1 LGRLPGVT
9 EAAPPPPPPSG
20 LPPQPPALARAIAL
34 DLVTRLRLR
43 LTDPRDSRL
52 GELGGGM
59 YVLATASWTGR
70 RGVFVG
76 FYTPSSDPA
85 LAGPDLAARC
95 AAAARWGAERLT
107 TQGAER
113 CDVLLVALGRVPGAL
128 TTPAVN
134 PAVQVGALA
143 VDPATGEVSVL
154 LPPPDDLP
162 SPRDIRARVQALLG
176 GQEAPTLAAVDLA
189 ERQAVAGGYS
199 QPARTQLSTR
209 PLATY
214 SLIAAFVAVF
224 IAEKLLIRGD
234 SGEGIFQMGAV
245 SNVQPDWWR
254 FVSYAFLH
262 DPGGGGLGVSGLPLH
277 VLFNSFAMYLVG
289 RLVEQLYGWRVLLA
303 TFLVTA
309 VGAGLASVLVA
320 AITNAIA
327 LTIGASGGIMG
338 LLGLLFVL
346 GRTQGH
352 DVPAGIAHAMRQY
365 SITYAAMVVVFGF
378 LVPSVDNVAHVG
390 GFVTGALVGLALPP
404 LRRVG
409 GRELQ
414 LWQRFAIYAVFA
426 ASAVALLFAV
436 INIMSMLGVSPGFTT
451 SPS

>member
-1 LGRLPGVT
+1 VT
-9 EAAPPPPPPSG
+9 EAAPPPPPPLG
-20 LPPQPPALARAIAL
+20 LPPQPPALARAVAL

-52 GELGGGM
+52 GELGGGR
-59 YVLATASWTGR
+59 YELGAASWTGR
-70 RGVFVG
+70 RAVFVG
-76 FYTPSSDPA
+76 FYTPPSVPA
-85 LAGPDLAARC
+85 VAGPDLAERC
-95 AAAARWGAERLT
+95 AAAARWGAERLKV
-107 TQGAER
+107 QGAER
-113 CDVLLVALGRVPGAL
+113 CDVLLVALGPVPGVL
-128 TTPAVN
+128 TTPAAN

-143 VDPATGEVSVL
+143 VDPTTGEVSVL
-154 LPPPDDLP
+154 LPPPADLP
-162 SPRDIRARVQALLG
+162 STRDIRTRAQALLS

-199 QPARTQLSTR
+199 QPARAQLSSR
-209 PLATY
+209 PVATY

-224 IAEKLLIRGD
+224 IVEKVLIRGA
-234 SGEGIFQMGAV
+234 SGEGLFQMGAV

-254 FVSYAFLH
+254 FVAYAFLH

-289 RLVEQLYGWRVLLA
+289 RLVEQLYGWRVLVA
-303 TFLVTA
+303 TFLITA

-320 AITNAIA
+320 AATNAVA

-346 GRTQGH
+346 GRVQGR
-352 DVPAGIAHAMRQY
+352 DVPVGVAHAMRQY
-365 SITYAAMVVVFGF
+365 AITYAAMVIVFGF
-378 LVPSVDNVAHVG
+378 IVPNVDNIAHIG

-409 GRELQ
+409 GRDLQ
-414 LWQRFAIYAVFA
+414 LWERVAVYGVFA
-426 ASAVALLFAV
+426 ASAIALLFAV
-436 INIMSMLGVSPGFTT
+436 INIVSMLGSPAFTT

>member
-1 LGRLPGVT
+1 MGRLPNVT
-9 EAAPPPPPPSG
+9 EAAPPPPPPLG

-34 DLVTRLRLR
+34 DLVTRFRLR
-43 LTDPRDSRL
+43 LSDPRDSRL
-52 GELGGGM
+52 DELGGGM
-59 YVLATASWTGR
+59 YELGAASWTGR
-70 RGVFVG
+70 RAAFVG
-76 FYTPSSDPA
+76 FYTPSPDPA
-85 LAGPDLAARC
+85 VAGPDLAARC

-107 TQGAER
+107 IQGAER
-113 CDVLLVALGRVPGAL
+113 CDVLLVALGPVPGVL
-128 TTPAVN
+128 TAPATG

-143 VDPATGEVSVL
+143 VDPATSEVSVL
-154 LPPPDDLP
+154 LPPPGDLL
-162 SPRDIRARVQALLG
+162 SPRDIRARAQALLA

-189 ERQAVAGGYS
+189 ERQAVAGGYAA
-199 QPARTQLSTR
+199 PARTQLSTR
-209 PLATY
+209 PVATY
-214 SLIAAFVAVF
+214 SLIVAFVAVF
-224 IAEKLLIRGD
+224 AIEKVLIRGA
-234 SGEGIFQMGAV
+234 SGEGLFQMGAV

-289 RLVEQLYGWRVLLA
+289 RLVEQLYGWRVLVA
-303 TFLVTA
+303 TFLITA

-320 AITNAIA
+320 AVTNTVV

-346 GRTQGH
+346 GRVQGH
-352 DVPAGIAHAMRQY
+352 EVPVGVAHAMRQY
-365 SITYAAMVVVFGF
+365 AITYAAMVIVFGF
-378 LVPSVDNVAHVG
+378 IVPNVDNVAHIG
-390 GFVTGALVGLALPP
+390 GFVTGVLVGLAVPP

-414 LWQRFAIYAVFA
+414 LWERVAVYTVFA
-426 ASAVALLFAV
+426 ASAVAILFAV
-436 INIMSMLGVSPGFTT
+436 INVISMLGVSPGFTT